1 MEWNIDML
9 ISEDELCHHGIKGQK
24 WGIRRFQKKDGS
36 LTPAGQKRYD
46 GDDAI
51 KPKKKSKP
59 VRVAKSF
66 VKAFAR
72 DTVTGFA
79 TAALINHGHEEV
91 GKMVAMAGGA
101 ASWAKLG
108 KDIYDIAKDKD

>member
-36 LTPAGQKRYD
+36 LTPDGKERYD
-46 GDDAI
+46 DDTT
-51 KPKKKSKP
+51 KKVKKSKP

-66 VKAFAR
+66 VKAAAR

-79 TAALINHGHEEV
+79 TAALINHGYEEA
-91 GKMVAMAGGA
+91 GKIVAKVGGA
-101 ASWAKLG
+101 ASWGMLAKDL
-108 KDIYDIAKDKD
+108 YDIVTDKD

>member
-36 LTPAGQKRYD
+36 LTPDGKERYD
-46 GDDAI
+46 DDTT
-51 KPKKKSKP
+51 KKVKKSKP

-91 GKMVAMAGGA
+91 GKMIAMVGGA
-101 ASWAKLG
+101 ASWTKLG
-108 KDIYDIAKDKD
+108 KDIYDVVTDKD